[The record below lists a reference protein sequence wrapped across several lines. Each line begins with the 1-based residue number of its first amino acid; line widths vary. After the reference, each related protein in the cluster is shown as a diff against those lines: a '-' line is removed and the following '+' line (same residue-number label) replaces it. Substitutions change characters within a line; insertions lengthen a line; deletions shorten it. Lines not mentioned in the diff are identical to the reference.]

1 MTSLLLQCHAS
12 LQEKELS
19 FSSVVIISP
28 ALCSRSL
35 GSKLLILFI
44 GEPIT
49 LIIPC
54 EQKCDCNNYEYA
66 CFKWKKICV
75 SNHYYT
81 PKYHQ
86 IEVKKYLLKE
96 FLKYEK

>member
-1 MTSLLLQCHAS
+1 MTSLLLQWQAS

-54 EQKCDCNNYEYA
+54 EQICDCNNYEYA
-66 CFKWKKICV
+66 WL
-75 SNHYYT
+75 SGR
-81 PKYHQ
+81 KYVFLIIIIHQ
-86 IEVKKYLLKE
+86 NIIK
-96 FLKYEK
+96 